1 MGMRRD
7 GQKPFADSAQ
17 IGDHRDRQREPAP
30 APTPRPTTAETSA
43 TQKRRLEEES
53 RGTDQKNKKVERAEE
68 SSYTSSGSSYE
79 RTDGRN
85 TARSGDRRKKDG
97 RLRK

>member
-1 MGMRRD
+1 MGKRRE
-7 GQKPFADSAQ
+7 GQKPVPDSAQ

-53 RGTDQKNKKVERAEE
+53 RGTDQKNKRVDEAEE
-68 SSYTSSGSSYE
+68 SSYTSSGNSYE

-85 TARSGDRRKKDG
+85 TARSGDRRGKGG
-97 RLRK
+97 RLRE